1 MSKSRKQL
9 VLVER
14 AKVPLQSGCP
24 SPEVPFTYA
33 GLCSSCIHSPY
44 CTFRRFTDQAIIHC
58 EEWSVE
64 IASCGTLGTSR
75 RSEAPARTAVLLNST
90 RSQPKGLCAT
100 CEEHPTCSF
109 AKPEGGVWH
118 CEEYR

>member
-14 AKVPLQSGCP
+14 DKVPIESGWP
-24 SPEVPFTYA
+24 SPGVSCTHA
-33 GLCSSCIHSPY
+33 GICSSCVHSPY
-44 CTFRRFTDQAIIHC
+44 CTFRRFTDQAIINC
-58 EEWSVE
+58 EEWSGE
-64 IASCGTLGTSR
+64 SASSRTLETPGTDDP
-75 RSEAPARTAVLLNST
+75 PAGALVLLNSS
-90 RSQPKGLCAT
+90 RSRPKGLCAT
-100 CEEHPTCSF
+100 CEEYPTCSF